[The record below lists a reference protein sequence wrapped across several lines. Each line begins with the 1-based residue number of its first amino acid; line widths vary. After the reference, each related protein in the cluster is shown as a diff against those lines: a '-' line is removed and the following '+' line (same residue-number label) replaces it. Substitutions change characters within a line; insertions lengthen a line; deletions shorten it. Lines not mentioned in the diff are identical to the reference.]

1 MSYSSKRTLAFVLLL
16 CLCRIADFHTEL
28 EQVPSDTLQN
38 DPYIRCPVRME
49 QFIMEGSYNKVLMMK
64 DNVPAESYKFFVDE
78 LLVTIK
84 DEIAS
89 CVEKAYEHIKVKDL
103 AKMLQ
108 VDNSAT
114 NK

>member
-1 MSYSSKRTLAFVLLL
+1 M
-16 CLCRIADFHTEL
+16 
-28 EQVPSDTLQN
+28 PSDALQN
-38 DPYIRCPVRME
+38 DPYIRCPVTLE

-64 DNVPAESYKFFVDE
+64 DNVPAESYKFFINQ

-89 CVEKAYEHIKVKDL
+89 CVEKAYEHINVKDL

-108 VDNSAT
+108 VDHDAT
-114 NK
+114 KK